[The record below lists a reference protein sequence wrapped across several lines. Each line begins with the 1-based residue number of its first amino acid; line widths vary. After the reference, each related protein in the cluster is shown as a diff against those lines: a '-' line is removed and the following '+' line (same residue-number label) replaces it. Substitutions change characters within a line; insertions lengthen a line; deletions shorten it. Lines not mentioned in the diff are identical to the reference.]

1 MPFANRKFLQGY
13 CKKDCF
19 CSVKKHEAIQTHST
33 HYRREKSYEIRSL
46 VLFALAITPA
56 FVVAEEDSTT
66 KKLIK
71 LKVVQDAD
79 DDSLIKKGG

>member
-1 MPFANRKFLQGY
+1 M
-13 CKKDCF
+13 KK
-19 CSVKKHEAIQTHST
+19 AL
-33 HYRREKSYEIRSL
+33 L
-46 VLFALAITPA
+46 VLLALAIIPA

-79 DDSLIKKGG
+79 DDSLIKKGAKLKAADEIISDPGDSTLKKAAKVKVMDDVTD